1 MDRGAHCLPP
11 PILLVVG
18 KKAITKG
25 FHSASFERLIPIQL
39 AMLPIPFNWYALL
52 TALDNWA

>member
-1 MDRGAHCLPP
+1 MDRGAHYLT